1 MTLNRTPLITK
12 LPIIIIQA
20 LRPPSGGTIALQS
33 FTSGS
38 LLEVFIDAQSSSSL
52 STFFDFVT
60 EVSIF
65 IDEWSAR
72 LDSNRGFASVLELEI
87 CCSNCCGSLLF
98 KGLRI
103 PSMVLETPV
112 EFIFNS
118 VVSAIVIVQI
128 FWRFSPRYVM
138 VI

>member
-20 LRPPSGGTIALQS
+20 LRPPSGGIALQS

-38 LLEVFIDAQSSSSL
+38 LLEVFIDAQSSSL

-128 FWRFSPRYVM
+128 FWRFSPRYIM